1 MNTPS
6 PSAPSG
12 PGPGPRHVAVLGG
25 GPGGLYTA
33 RLLKRARPDWEVEL
47 YEEHHPEDTFGFG
60 VGMSS
65 ATQRNLGQ
73 SDPDTLREILDVARH
88 GYGSRLHAR
97 SGATRLDGRDQ
108 LAIARATLLQILHR
122 YAEKSG
128 VTMHIGRVD
137 DHRSIDAD
145 VVVAADGAGSPTRRA
160 LADELGA
167 TVHQGRQL
175 YLWCSTDF
183 ALPDAL
189 FAPVH
194 TEFGTFTTHAYP
206 YADDRSTFLVE
217 TDEQTWRAAGLDVA
231 AEQTPPGGSD
241 ETSIAYLQDIF
252 ADELQG
258 HRLLG
263 NRTRWTRFRTVR
275 CERWHTGNVVLVGDA
290 AHTAHYSI
298 GSGTKLAMEDAIALC
313 DALTSHEIH
322 DGQALTEAFERY
334 QTQRSS
340 SVERL
345 QGLADRSQLWWESYV
360 RRLDMSP
367 EQLVMS
373 FVSRAGNVPLEVF
386 AERTPDIVGPA
397 LADYAGHTVPADT
410 AVVPWVV
417 AQPLHTDARTFDG
430 RVLGADDLAD
440 GSIVTLTT
448 DVADTWGVEASALVA
463 KCSLLIGRGTA
474 GIRLTGPPTR
484 AAVLRRLDLAERLRL
499 ELTDVEALIVV
510 DGPEELLTDLAA
522 GLVSGRTDLISL
534 QKESTS

>member
-1 MNTPS
+1 MNTPT

-12 PGPGPRHVAVLGG
+12 TGPGLRRVAVLGG

-33 RLLKRARPDWEVEL
+33 RLLKRARPGWEVDL

-97 SGATRLDGRDQ
+97 SGAARLDGRDQ
-108 LAIARATLLQILHR
+108 LAIARATLLRILHR
-122 YAEKSG
+122 HAEKSG

-167 TVHQGRQL
+167 SVHQG
-175 YLWCSTDF
+175 
-183 ALPDAL
+183 
-189 FAPVH
+189 H
-194 TEFGTFTTHAYP
+194 
-206 YADDRSTFLVE
+206 
-217 TDEQTWRAAGLDVA
+217 EQTWRAAGLDVA

-252 ADELQG
+252 AEELQG

-275 CERWHTGNVVLVGDA
+275 CERWHAGNVVLVGDA

-313 DALTSHEIH
+313 EALTAHEIR
-322 DGQALTEAFERY
+322 DGQALTEVFERY

-386 AERTPDIVGPA
+386 AERTPEIVGPA
-397 LADYAGHTVPADT
+397 LQDYAGEPAPADT
-410 AVVPWVV
+410 PVVSWVLD
-417 AQPLHTDARTFDG
+417 QPLHTDGRTFDR
-430 RVLGADDLAD
+430 RVLGPADLTD
-440 GSIVTLTT
+440 GCIVTLTS
-448 DVADTWGVEASALVA
+448 DVADTWGAEASALVA
-463 KCSLLIGRGTA
+463 ECSLLLSRGTA

-499 ELTDVEALIVV
+499 ELTDVDALIVV

>member
-1 MNTPS
+1 MNTPT

-12 PGPGPRHVAVLGG
+12 TGPGLRRVAVLGG

-33 RLLKRARPDWEVEL
+33 RLLKRARPGWEVDL

-97 SGATRLDGRDQ
+97 SGAARLDGRDQ
-108 LAIARATLLQILHR
+108 LAIARATLLRILHR
-122 YAEKSG
+122 HAEKSG

-167 TVHQGRQL
+167 SVHQGRQL
-175 YLWCSTDF
+175 YLWCGTDF

-194 TEFGTFTTHAYP
+194 TGFGTFTTHAYP
-206 YADDRSTFLVE
+206 YAEDRSTFLVE

-252 ADELQG
+252 AEELQG

-275 CERWHTGNVVLVGDA
+275 CERWHAGNVVLVGDA

-313 DALTSHEIH
+313 DALTSHEIR

-386 AERTPDIVGPA
+386 AERTPEIVGPA
-397 LADYAGHTVPADT
+397 LQDYAGEPAPADT
-410 AVVPWVV
+410 PVVSWVLD
-417 AQPLHTDARTFDG
+417 QPLHTDGRTFDR
-430 RVLGADDLAD
+430 RVLGPADLTD
-440 GSIVTLTT
+440 GCIVTLTS
-448 DVADTWGVEASALVA
+448 DVADTWGAEASALVA
-463 KCSLLIGRGTA
+463 ECSLLLSRGTA

-499 ELTDVEALIVV
+499 ELTDVDALIVV